1 MTFTPNELTSAT
13 LVADDVIVH
22 RNVMIAMRDGVH
34 LATDIYRPAK
44 DGKPVETPLPVI
56 LERTPYDKAG
66 TPRTE
71 LSVKKPTPMSRQ
83 DLAIHMV
90 RLGYIAVWQDCR
102 GRYESEGHFTKYLS
116 EGEDGFDTMEWIAA
130 QPWMNGR
137 IGTQGLSYNAHTQ
150 MAMACLNPPGLAA
163 MSIDSGGFSNAYTC
177 GIRQGGAFELKQ
189 ATWAYHRAQEA
200 TDDRTAAAVADESLH
215 DWFAQMPWTKGRSPV
230 RWNAEYED
238 YLIEQWQN
246 GTFNDFWKKV
256 GIYAAGYYDTF
267 PKVPT
272 IFMSSWYDAYVTTT
286 LENFTAL
293 KGDSERPLSLIMGPW
308 THGNRS
314 RQVFG
319 DVDFGAQ
326 AVFDGQIDEDWLTY
340 REKWFAHYLKDEA
353 DPKQAGRVH
362 LFLMGTGTGKKT
374 EAGHLDH
381 GGRWIES
388 TDWPLPEA
396 KPLDLY
402 LHADMSLQTS
412 APQAETAAISYDFD
426 PRNPVPTIGGSL
438 TSGEPIFTGG
448 GFNQVESEAFYGCT
462 RPGLPLIARH
472 DVLSFETDILAE
484 DTSIAGPVEIELW
497 VTTDALD
504 TDFTAKLVDVYPPSE
519 DYPRG
524 YALNITDGIFRVRY
538 RNGFDKPEPVGKGE
552 VFRITISPFA
562 TANMF
567 KKGHR
572 IRLDISS
579 SNFPKYDVNPNTG
592 EPEGT
597 SHRKKTAVNT
607 VFMHKGRASKLKLQ
621 KL

>member
-13 LVADDVIVH
+13 FVADDVIVH

-56 LERTPYDKAG
+56 LERTPYNKAG

-116 EGEDGFDTMEWIAA
+116 EGEDGFDTMEWVAA

-200 TDDRTAAAVADESLH
+200 TDDRTAAAVADENLH

-238 YLIEQWQN
+238 YLVEQWQN

-293 KGDSERPLSLIMGPW
+293 KGDEERPLSLIMGPW

-319 DVDFGAQ
+319 DVDFGAE

-402 LHADMSLQTS
+402 LHADMSLQIS

-462 RPGLPLIARH
+462 RPGLPLTARH
-472 DVLSFETDILAE
+472 DVLSFETEILAE

-538 RNGFDKPEPVGKGE
+538 RNGFDKPEPVAEGE
-552 VFRITISPFA
+552 VFKITISPFA

-597 SHRKKTAVNT
+597 SRCKKTAVNT